1 MKFISQKITCL
12 CFLATALFLASAT
25 SLLAATP
32 SKTIVVLFDVSD
44 STKNPAIRAQYQ
56 KDLDKILKA
65 LNPGDTIAADK
76 IAENSAASSTLPI
89 NKELEGGWNTNQ
101 LKMKKAI
108 RDAQKQIKEEA
119 DAILKSPQKVRY
131 TDLLSSLQI
140 AERIFKT
147 YNKERNVLVIMSDMI
162 EDSKSYNFEK
172 EKLTDKRVADIIAKE
187 KKAGRMPDL
196 KNVKVYAVK
205 NATNQSRDM
214 MAGIENFWLL
224 YLNACGAQIDKSQ
237 YGPLTKFE

>member
-1 MKFISQKITCL
+1 MKTIVRL
-12 CFLATALFLASAT
+12 YLLATTLILASAT
-25 SLLAATP
+25 TLLAATP
-32 SKTIVVLFDVSD
+32 TKTLVVLFDVSD
-44 STKNPAIRAQYQ
+44 STKIPAIRAQYQ
-56 KDLDKILKA
+56 KDLDKILKS
-65 LNPGDTIAADK
+65 LNPGDAIAADK

-89 NKELEGGWNTNQ
+89 NRELEGGWNTNE
-101 LKMKKAI
+101 LKKKKGV
-108 RDAQKQIKEEA
+108 RDAQKQVKEEA
-119 DAILKSPQKVRY
+119 EAILQSSQKVRY

-162 EDSKSYNFEK
+162 EDSKSYNFER
-172 EKLTDKRVADIIAKE
+172 EKLTDKRIADIIARE

-205 NATNQSRDM
+205 NATSQSRDM
-214 MAGIENFWLL
+214 MAGIENFWLQ
-224 YLNACGAQIDKSQ
+224 YLRECGAQIDKAQ